1 MAKKSG
7 NILHFL
13 LRICFLALPVLCF
26 WHTTANAQDST
37 KAEWLRKQQPDNR
50 KDSSGLFITTKDSA
64 GVVKKDAAGPVVQ
77 PPIHSPR
84 KAALYSAV
92 LPGLGQIYNRE
103 YWKLPLIYAALGIT
117 TGTYIFNM
125 NKYRTYRDA
134 YRIRMDGNADTKDA
148 YVGLYSDA
156 GLKYLRDGYREY
168 VDYSVLVFVLAY
180 GLNIVDA
187 TVFAHL
193 RNFDMSD
200 DLSFKITPTVINNQ
214 ALGFCL
220 KVNLGG
226 SKKKSVNSLAMA
238 TPTKW

>member
-13 LRICFLALPVLCF
+13 LRICFLALPALCIL
-26 WHTTANAQDST
+26 HTVANAQDST
-37 KAEWLRKQQPDNR
+37 KAEWLKKQQPDNR
-50 KDSSGLFITTKDSA
+50 KDSAQLFITKKDSSA
-64 GVVKKDAAGPVVQ
+64 VVKKDSVGPIVQ

-103 YWKLPLIYAALGIT
+103 YWKLPLVYAAMGIT
-117 TGTYIFNM
+117 TYTYIFNM

-134 YRIRMDGNADTKDA
+134 YRIRMDGNADTVDD

-180 GLNIVDA
+180 GLNILDA

-200 DLSFKITPTVINNQ
+200 DLSMKITPTVIDNR
-214 ALGFCL
+214 ALGVSV
-220 KVNLGG
+220 KINLGG
-226 SKKKSVNSLAMA
+226 SKRRSVSSLALA
-238 TPTKW
+238 APTKW